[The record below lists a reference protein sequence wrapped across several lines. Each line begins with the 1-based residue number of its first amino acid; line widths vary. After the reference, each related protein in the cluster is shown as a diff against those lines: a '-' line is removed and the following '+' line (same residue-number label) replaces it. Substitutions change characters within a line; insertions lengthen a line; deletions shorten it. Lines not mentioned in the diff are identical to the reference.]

1 MPSQPRYLRN
11 NVERA
16 HVYSATQA
24 QCKCN
29 VSSHCSGDCGVLAVF
44 VTLLVRAK
52 LCLSQTV
59 PHCKGEQNYGGV
71 TLFVRTDICSVQDQM
86 TVSAANSDSYTE
98 M

>member
-1 MPSQPRYLRN
+1 MPSQPWYLRN
-11 NVERA
+11 NVQRA